1 MKRAQSIIATV
12 SIILNAASITDA
24 FCIVDL
30 PSPSS
35 SRPSAQSPPPSSSP
49 SSLQSSPL
57 GDIFSGITGRAP
69 ESLQYPSDGLLTG
82 TNIDPDRPNVDI
94 QRVYKASK
102 DGWSAVNFHDCVDGR
117 GSALVVALSRS
128 GKKFGGFNP
137 LGWMSTDDYGSSN
150 AAFLW
155 YESGGKAVR
164 CPVLSGGNAAIFDY
178 ATGGPNFGAADLVIG
193 SPRAAVLGGFAGP
206 DAEDISTSAG
216 NLREGSSNAG
226 GAYDIPRG
234 WPVRGSFDIV
244 EIEVYCNGNISPSG
258 GGAGGGFKLWP
269 F

>member
-1 MKRAQSIIATV
+1 MKRAQSIIAAASALATA
-12 SIILNAASITDA
+12 SILNAASITDA

-30 PSPSS
+30 PSRSSPSS

-57 GDIFSGITGRAP
+57 GDIFSGITGQAP
-69 ESLQYPSDGLLTG
+69 KSLQYPPDVLTG
-82 TNIDPDRPNVDI
+82 TNIDPDRPNVDV
-94 QRVYKASK
+94 QRVYKASQ

-155 YESGGKAVR
+155 FESGAKAVR
-164 CPVLSGGNAAIFDY
+164 CPVLSGGNA
-178 ATGGPNFGAADLVIG
+178 G
-193 SPRAAVLGGFAGP
+193 
-206 DAEDISTSAG
+206 E
-216 NLREGSSNAG
+216 
-226 GAYDIPRG
+226 
-234 WPVRGSFDIV
+234 
-244 EIEVYCNGNISPSG
+244 
-258 GGAGGGFKLWP
+258 
-269 F
+269 